1 MTAVAQKHPPTSIHV
16 TLQARLYQSAYFYL
30 LNLSRKA
37 LAANRYTD
45 EQLAS
50 KDSWQNNE

>member
-1 MTAVAQKHPPTSIHV
+1 MSHC
-16 TLQARLYQSAYFYL
+16 RLADINQRIFYL

-50 KDSWQNNE
+50 KDGWQNDE

>member
-50 KDSWQNNE
+50 KDGWQNNE